1 MIPRS
6 QWSTQRKQ
14 CICFIGDHQNLN
26 LGGKKEARADRYTAW
41 IRSTYRLVLT
51 AMTPTVAF
59 MIPGKMKLS
68 DKEMIEVINM

>member
-6 QWSTQRKQ
+6 QWSRQRKQ
-14 CICFIGDHQNLN
+14 CICFIGDHQNLA
-26 LGGKKEARADRYTAW
+26 GKKETRADRYTAW
-41 IRSTYRLVLT
+41 IRSMYRLVLT

-68 DKEMIEVINM
+68 DE